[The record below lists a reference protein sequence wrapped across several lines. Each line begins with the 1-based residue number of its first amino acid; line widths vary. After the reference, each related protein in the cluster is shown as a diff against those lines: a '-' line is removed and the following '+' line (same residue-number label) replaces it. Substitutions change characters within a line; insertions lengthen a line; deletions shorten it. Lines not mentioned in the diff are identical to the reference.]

1 MIDGVNI
8 SHECLS
14 MATRNM
20 RFDSTIE
27 ESQLPTKKLW
37 RGLSKD
43 VENTGSTARDH
54 LANERTFLA
63 WLRTS
68 TAFIAFGII
77 IIKFFQSNGGS
88 VLGTIVIFLGGALM
102 PYAGRRYHDVQVAL
116 EKGHFII
123 NTGGAIVVTII
134 SVAVAVCSFVA
145 VIASLY
151 F

>member
-1 MIDGVNI
+1 
-8 SHECLS
+8 
-14 MATRNM
+14 MAARNM
-20 RFDSTIE
+20 SSDSSVE
-27 ESQLPTKKLW
+27 ESRLPTKTLW

-43 VENTGSTARDH
+43 VENAGSTARDH

-77 IIKFFQSNGGS
+77 IIKFFQTNGGS
-88 VLGTIVIFLGGALM
+88 VLGTVVIFLGGALM

-123 NTGGAIVVTII
+123 NTGGAIVVTVL
-134 SVAVAVCSFVA
+134 SVAVALCSFVA